1 VNITRRLVIFVC
13 FPLIILLA
21 GMLYW
26 PFILNEIIAPTSL
39 VVWLLLRIFVLSI
52 DQKYY
57 WVAIIFIASFFLYRR
72 LLPQVSLA
80 IQYEGLQNANATL
93 NRIGYWRSM
102 FAVTDYKIQEDK
114 ILKKE
119 LAYLLLSLYA
129 TNQRTTADF
138 RLYDALQSGQIPLP
152 EHIHTLLFTEEPPES
167 KRSLIRLL
175 HSIKKNTRKWLRRW
189 TGQESAEHYR
199 MIDEVLCFMETSMEI
214 KNDERKST
222 PNNH

>member
-1 VNITRRLVIFVC
+1 MNITRRLVIFI
-13 FPLIILLA
+13 FFLLIILLA
-21 GMLYW
+21 GIIYW

-39 VVWLLLRIFVLSI
+39 VVWVLLRIFVLSI

-57 WVAIIFIASFFLYRR
+57 WVAIIFISSFFLYRR
-72 LLPQVSLA
+72 LLPRDSLE
-80 IQYEGLQNANATL
+80 IQSEGLQNPNATIS
-93 NRIGYWRSM
+93 RIGYWHGM
-102 FAVTDYKIQEDK
+102 FSVTDYKIQEDK

-138 RLYDALQSGQIPLP
+138 RLYDALQSGQILLP
-152 EHIHTLLFTEEPPES
+152 EHIHTLLFTEEPQES
-167 KRSLIRLL
+167 KRSMKRLL

-189 TGQESAEHYR
+189 TGRESAEHYR

-214 KNDERKST
+214 KK
-222 PNNH
+222 

>member
-1 VNITRRLVIFVC
+1 MNNTRRLVIFIC
-13 FPLIILLA
+13 FLSIILLA
-21 GMLYW
+21 GIIYW

-39 VVWLLLRIFVLSI
+39 VVWVLLRIFVLSI

-57 WVAIIFIASFFLYRR
+57 WVAIIFITSFFLYRR
-72 LLPQVSLA
+72 LLPRDSLD
-80 IQYEGLQNANATL
+80 IQFEGLQNPNATMS
-93 NRIGYWRSM
+93 RIGYWHSM

-152 EHIHTLLFTEEPPES
+152 EHIHTLLFKEEPQES
-167 KRSLIRLL
+167 KRSMKGLL

-189 TGQESAEHYR
+189 TGLEAAEHYR

-214 KNDERKST
+214 KK
-222 PNNH
+222 

>member
-1 VNITRRLVIFVC
+1 MF
-13 FPLIILLA
+13 
-21 GMLYW
+21 YW
-26 PFILNEIIAPTSL
+26 PFILNDIIAPTSL
-39 VVWLLLRIFVLSI
+39 VVWVLLRIFVLSI

-57 WVAIIFIASFFLYRR
+57 WAAIIFITSFFLYRR
-72 LLPQVSLA
+72 LLPRDSLE
-80 IQYEGLQNANATL
+80 IQSEDLQNPNATMS
-93 NRIGYWRSM
+93 RIGYWHGM

-152 EHIHTLLFTEEPPES
+152 ENIHTLLFTEEPKES
-167 KRSLIRLL
+167 KRSIKGLL
-175 HSIKKNTRKWLRRW
+175 CSIKKNTRKWLRRW
-189 TGQESAEHYR
+189 TGLEAAEHYR

-214 KNDERKST
+214 KNDERKYT